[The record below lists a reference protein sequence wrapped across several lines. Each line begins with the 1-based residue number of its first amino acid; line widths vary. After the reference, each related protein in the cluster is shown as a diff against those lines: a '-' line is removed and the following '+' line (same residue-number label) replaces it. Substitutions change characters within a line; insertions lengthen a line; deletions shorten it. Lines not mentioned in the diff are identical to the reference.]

1 MPIVIMTS
9 SCTISMSMCVF
20 WCFFVFIFYIFLT
33 SDLVYML
40 EGVGRVKVCMIV
52 ILRVSESMRAFLYND
67 Y

>member
-1 MPIVIMTS
+1 
-9 SCTISMSMCVF
+9 MSMCVF